1 MLVLKI
7 EEEGLGGGVN
17 VFHNVVTTW
26 KIALDILLDP
36 IPPCC
41 SITICEILAL
51 ESARESDKEKHGGNE
66 RRSGRSQHE
75 SGTVGKEIGNCSR
88 RKY

>member
-51 ESARESDKEKHGGNE
+51 GSARESDLDFDYIFG
-66 RRSGRSQHE
+66 E
-75 SGTVGKEIGNCSR
+75 SSDEDNDFEGF
-88 RKY
+88 